1 VTVVNF
7 LVDRDVGVVNV
18 ELLECLRR
26 RRGAPGQ
33 LRAPPR
39 QGRERS
45 GRREV
50 TARSTESEPG
60 SATVVIYDCGLVAR
74 CPAHQLRLVSN
85 VDSEMRRAAIGG
97 RHATTSA
104 RRQVKCHPACAV
116 PARRSDT
123 SHGDS
128 LTLSVRVTILHLY
141 SAPIRERTIAMSVSV
156 CLCVCPRSYLR
167 NYTSDLHQIFAHVT
181 YGRGSVL
188 LWRRSDTLCTSGFM
202 DDVIILLISQG
213 CSTSPPS

>member
-33 LRAPPR
+33 LRAPLR

-50 TARSTESEPG
+50 TARSTESELG
-60 SATVVIYDCGLVAR
+60 SATVVIYDCGRAASSQGAL
-74 CPAHQLRLVSN
+74 HQLRLVSN

-97 RHATTSA
+97 RHATRSA

-128 LTLSVRVTILHLY
+128 LTLSVRVTILHFY
-141 SAPIRERTIAMSVSV
+141 SAPIRQRSIAMSVSV
-156 CLCVCPRSYLR
+156 CLSVCLSAVISSELHARSSPNFCTRYLW
-167 NYTSDLHQIFAHVT
+167 SWF
-181 YGRGSVL
+181 G
-188 LWRRSDTLCTSGFM
+188 
-202 DDVIILLISQG
+202 
-213 CSTSPPS
+213 PPLAA

>member
-7 LVDRDVGVVNV
+7 LIDRDVGVVNV

-74 CPAHQLRLVSN
+74 CLAHQLRLVSN
-85 VDSEMRRAAIGG
+85 VDSEMRGAAIGG
-97 RHATTSA
+97 RHATRSA
-104 RRQVKCHPACAV
+104 RRQVKCHPACIV

-128 LTLSVRVTILHLY
+128 LTLSVRVTILHFY
-141 SAPIRERTIAMSVSV
+141 SAPDTGAEYCDERVCLSV
-156 CLCVCPRSYLR
+156 CLSAIISSELHVRSSPNFCARYLW
-167 NYTSDLHQIFAHVT
+167 SWL
-181 YGRGSVL
+181 G
-188 LWRRSDTLCTSGFM
+188 
-202 DDVIILLISQG
+202 
-213 CSTSPPS
+213 PPLAA

>member
-1 VTVVNF
+1 MTVVNF

-60 SATVVIYDCGLVAR
+60 SATVVIYDCGRAASSQGAL
-74 CPAHQLRLVSN
+74 HQLRLVSN

-97 RHATTSA
+97 RHATRSA
-104 RRQVKCHPACAV
+104 RRQVKCHPACTV

-128 LTLSVRVTILHLY
+128 LTLSVRVTILHFY
-141 SAPIRERTIAMSVSV
+141 SAPDRGAEYCDERVCLSV
-156 CLCVCPRSYLR
+156 CLSAVISSELHARSSPNFCTRYLW
-167 NYTSDLHQIFAHVT
+167 SWF
-181 YGRGSVL
+181 G
-188 LWRRSDTLCTSGFM
+188 
-202 DDVIILLISQG
+202 
-213 CSTSPPS
+213 PPLAA

>member
-1 VTVVNF
+1 MTVVNF
-7 LVDRDVGVVNV
+7 LIDRDVGVVNV

-50 TARSTESEPG
+50 TARSTESELG
-60 SATVVIYDCGLVAR
+60 SATVVIYDSGLVAR

-97 RHATTSA
+97 RHATRSA

-128 LTLSVRVTILHLY
+128 LTLSVRVTILHFY
-141 SAPIRERTIAMSVSV
+141 SAPDTGAEYCDERVCLSV
-156 CLCVCPRSYLR
+156 CLSAIISSELHVRSSPNFCARYLW
-167 NYTSDLHQIFAHVT
+167 SWL
-181 YGRGSVL
+181 G
-188 LWRRSDTLCTSGFM
+188 
-202 DDVIILLISQG
+202 
-213 CSTSPPS
+213 PPLAA

>member
-33 LRAPPR
+33 LQAPLR

-60 SATVVIYDCGLVAR
+60 SATVVIYDCGRAASSQGAL
-74 CPAHQLRLVSN
+74 HQLRLVSN

-97 RHATTSA
+97 RHATRSA
-104 RRQVKCHPACAV
+104 RRQVKCHPACTV

-123 SHGDS
+123 SYGDS
-128 LTLSVRVTILHLY
+128 LTLSVRVTILHFY
-141 SAPIRERTIAMSVSV
+141 SAPDTGAEYCDERVCLSV
-156 CLCVCPRSYLR
+156 CLSAVISSELHARSSSIFCTRYLW
-167 NYTSDLHQIFAHVT
+167 SWF
-181 YGRGSVL
+181 G
-188 LWRRSDTLCTSGFM
+188 
-202 DDVIILLISQG
+202 
-213 CSTSPPS
+213 PPLAA